1 MTIGVVLSNVLLF
14 CTMVPDKCSMREN
27 VKNNTILINTCITS
41 KTNRKY
47 PIIEI
52 GVVDMNNS
60 NNYTIFIIDR
70 NCTKL

>member
-1 MTIGVVLSNVLLF
+1 MTIGLVLSKILLF
-14 CTMVPDKCSMREN
+14 CTIVPDQCSIRPIEH
-27 VKNNTILINTCITS
+27 NNTILINTCITS

-52 GVVDMNNS
+52 GVVDLNNRD
-60 NNYTIFIIDR
+60 NYTIFIIDR